1 MSDGLYNENIDLT
14 QEDFYINTETSIYSD
29 DSVQENAIHTWVI
42 DHDTSSGSPGEAMQT
57 APSPTE
63 APTVHAITRV
73 VYTRYGIPSYDL
85 SELAQYNNAGCKFY
99 VVYTDGTEAECD
111 YTDVFSPVG
120 IASDIIVN
128 EAASIARATHQFF
141 WNDANGVHIT
151 DTPQEDWFDAV
162 IDDFPYLDSTYQ
174 YNNILMNSLGI
185 LLRSAL
191 NNLVSLSRS
200 GVSFYDGT
208 GNDISHILS
217 SFGTAGAIFRESGK
231 TKASVTSQGLTVYD
245 NAGTISNGVETL
257 GSDVAFIGVDVNDN
271 PYSRIGKSSDNY
283 VEITSSDTKFKKS
296 GKTKASVTSQG
307 LTVYDNAGTISNGV
321 ETLGSDVAFIGVD
334 VNDNPY
340 SRIGNSDKGYIK
352 IGVNINNNG
361 YIDFYN
367 NNVQM
372 AHIGYDI
379 GKDNN
384 NNDALAPSYTFGT
397 RRSDTDI
404 GNYSFAEGT
413 NTTSSSYCSH
423 AEGVSTTASNYRA
436 HAEGGLT
443 TASGIDSHAEGYY
456 TTASGWRSHAGGDHA
471 TANGSTS
478 FSHGYYTNA
487 DGSYSCA
494 FGYRTTASSN
504 YLFVCGKW
512 NSLPGSNTS
521 DHLFIVGN
529 GTASDSRK
537 NAFAVLSSGS
547 AYLNGTAGF
556 YGTTVTS
563 DARVKT
569 LINDIDFNTAYK
581 FIKQLKPK
589 HYFKEDVEEYGFYA
603 QDVEEIPEFGDVL
616 VSKDNTGNYDLPDYR
631 LLNYQGMIAPIVSA
645 LQGSLE
651 RIEQLEVENQQLK
664 KQNEKLNERLERIE
678 KILF

>member
-1 MSDGLYNENIDLT
+1 MSSDLYNENIDLT
-14 QEDFYINTETSIYSD
+14 SEDFYINTGTSDSSD
-29 DSVQENAIHTWVI
+29 DSTQSNGIHQWVI
-42 DHDTSSGSPGEAMQT
+42 DHDTSAGSPGEATQT
-57 APSPTE
+57 PPSPTE
-63 APTVHAITRV
+63 APTMHRV
-73 VYTRYGIPSYDL
+73 VRIVYTRYGVPGYDL
-85 SELAQYNNAGCKFY
+85 SILHSYYVKGCKFY

-111 YTDVFSPVG
+111 YTDIFSPVG
-120 IASDIIVN
+120 RASTTIVN
-128 EAASIARATHQFF
+128 EAGAIARAMHQHF
-141 WNDANGVHIT
+141 WNDVNGIHIT
-151 DTPQEDWFDAV
+151 DISQDDWLDAIV
-162 IDDFPYLDSTYQ
+162 DNFSDLSNSKQ

-200 GVSFYDGT
+200 GISFYDGI

-217 SFGTAGAIFRESGK
+217 SFGTVGAIFRESGK

-245 NAGTISNGVETL
+245 NAGSISNGVETL

-271 PYSRIGKSSDNY
+271 PYSRIGKS
-283 VEITSSDTKFKKS
+283 
-296 GKTKASVTSQG
+296 
-307 LTVYDNAGTISNGV
+307 
-321 ETLGSDVAFIGVD
+321 
-334 VNDNPY
+334 
-340 SRIGNSDKGYIK
+340 DKGYIK
-352 IGVNINNNG
+352 IGVNVNNNG

-367 NNVQM
+367 NNIQM

-379 GKDNN
+379 GKNN
-384 NNDALAPSYTFGT
+384 NNDNALAPSYTFGT
-397 RRSDTDI
+397 RLPDTDI
-404 GNYSFAEGT
+404 GNYSFAEGA

-423 AEGVSTTASNYRA
+423 AEGVSTTASGYRA
-436 HAEGGLT
+436 HAEGGFT
-443 TASGIDSHAEGYY
+443 TASGPDSHAEGNS
-456 TTASGWRSHAGGDHA
+456 TTASGWYSHAGGYYA
-471 TANGSTS
+471 TANKSCS

-487 DGSYSCA
+487 NGSYSCA

-512 NSLPGSNTS
+512 NSVPGSNTS

-537 NAFAVLSSGS
+537 NAFAVLSSGA

-569 LINDIDFNTAYK
+569 LINDIDFNTAYE

-651 RIEQLEVENQQLK
+651 RIEQLEAENQQLK